1 MPNNIL
7 YFAGCTTRAR
17 YSDDIES
24 HIDLLKMLGFNV
36 RTLQDERCCGDPL
49 LLTGDEENAK
59 KTAQKNAEAFNA
71 AKVDLIVTECAGCY
85 RVLALE
91 YPQLGIRIPK
101 VKHMSQVLAEN
112 IGKLKFKDG
121 AQKEKV
127 VYHDPCEL
135 GRLGGEYDAPRK
147 VIAKVAELVE
157 PQASKIESRCCGAGG
172 AMFAAEPELSV
183 KMAENRIRK
192 DIEPT
197 GVSKVIT
204 ACPSCLFN
212 LTVGSSRR
220 EAETGKAIE
229 VLDLSSY
236 VYSKLKEGERQPK
249 EKPE

>member
-1 MPNNIL
+1 MANNLL

-17 YSDDIES
+17 YSDDIEN
-24 HIDLLKMLGFNV
+24 HIDLLKMIGFNV
-36 RTLQDERCCGDPL
+36 KSLQDERCCGDPL

-59 KTAQKNAEAFNA
+59 KIAETNAKAFNS
-71 AKVDLIVTECAGCY
+71 AKVDQIVTECAGCY

-91 YPQLGIRIPK
+91 YPRLGVKIPK
-101 VKHMSQVLAEN
+101 VRHMSQVLAEN
-112 IGKLKFKDG
+112 LGKLKFKDVG
-121 AQKEKV
+121 PKEKV

-135 GRLGGEYDAPRK
+135 GRLAGEYEAPRK
-147 VIAKVAELVE
+147 VIARVAELVE
-157 PQASKIESRCCGAGG
+157 PQATKVESRCCGAGG

-197 GVSKVIT
+197 GASKIIT

-229 VLDLSSY
+229 AVDLSSY
-236 VYSKLKEGERQPK
+236 IFDKLKKGEKSSK
-249 EKPE
+249 EI